1 MRADLLLLAADL
13 TKRGEAFVLATVVRR
28 EPPSSAQVGDSAL
41 ITRGGFCH
49 GWVGGACTQSTVVR
63 EALAALADGRP
74 RLLALSPEP
83 GVEQRPGTSA
93 LPLTCQSGGSVDIY
107 LEPIVPAPRLVVFG
121 GSPVA
126 QAVARLAKATGYR
139 VDAVEPSA
147 DRAAFPQ
154 ADRVLATLPPPEPRA
169 GTPAD
174 REPMLAV
181 VGTMG
186 NGDEEAIVAAL
197 AHEPLYI
204 GLIAS
209 RRRFAQ
215 IRDALTA
222 LGVPRQ
228 SIDAIRCPAG
238 LDIGAQTPDE
248 IALSILAQIVKLQRT
263 AETGRK
269 QLPLAAAG
277 AEPAVEE
284 RDPICGMT
292 VTAASPHQA
301 EFGGQVYRFCCGG
314 CRQRF
319 LADPGRYVAAA
330 TEPPR

>member
-1 MRADLLLLAADL
+1 
-13 TKRGEAFVLATVVRR
+13 
-28 EPPSSAQVGDSAL
+28 VGDSAL
-41 ITRGGFCH
+41 ITRGGSCH

-74 RLLALSPEP
+74 RLLVLSPEP
-83 GVEQRPGTSA
+83 DAERRAGTSA
-93 LPLTCQSGGSVDIY
+93 LPLTCRSGGSVDIY
-107 LEPIVPAPRLVVFG
+107 LEPIAPAPRLVVFG
-121 GSPVA
+121 ASPVA
-126 QAVARLAKATGYR
+126 QAMARLAKATGYR
-139 VDAVEPSA
+139 VDAVEPGA

-154 ADRVLATLPPPEPRA
+154 ADRVLAVLPPPEPRS
-169 GTPAD
+169 GTVAD
-174 REPMLAV
+174 REPVFAV

-197 AHEPLYI
+197 AHEPLYL

-215 IRDALTA
+215 IRDTLLS

-228 SIDAIRCPAG
+228 SIESIRCPAG

-248 IALSILAQIVKLQRT
+248 IALSILAEIVSLRRVPELGQK
-263 AETGRK
+263 E
-269 QLPLAAAG
+269 LPVVTAG
-277 AEPAVEE
+277 ADPDE

-301 EFGGQVYRFCCGG
+301 EFGGRVYRFCCAG
-314 CRQRF
+314 CHQRF
-319 LADPGRYVAAA
+319 VADPARYSAAA
-330 TEPPR
+330 AEPPR